1 MTPQPADYAR
11 IKQDLADRHRDDRV
25 AYTDAK
31 QPFIWAVIAQADL
44 WAQEIGWTP
53 DSADA

>member
-1 MTPQPADYAR
+1 MTPRPADYAR
-11 IKQDLADRHRDDRV
+11 IKHGLAERHRDDRV

-31 QPFIWAVIAQADL
+31 QLFIWAVIAQADL

-53 DSADA
+53 GSSDA